1 MEDFA
6 QLAAGAAVL
15 RVDIHKGDIVARAM
29 PGADWTIEWS
39 SKGGTVEEP
48 VVERDGATLW
58 VRQPHGHPHH
68 RRLDVRLT
76 IPTGVEEVNLHAG
89 SGRIDALGLRGRLR
103 LKCGNG
109 ALTLR
114 ESAGDAEATSGNGAV
129 EIEGFEG
136 VLNAS
141 SGNGRVR
148 LSGSRGEATLH
159 SGNGNVDVTDAEGQT
174 RATTG
179 NGSISLT
186 EVGGA
191 AEANSGHGSVSI
203 NAPRGLAARVT
214 TAMGSIHVSRGAL
227 APSRLT
233 SSMGSIDCRA
243 VLLPGAYTLE
253 SSISTVTLTLPA
265 EARTRIDAQTSFG
278 RVRSDFPLVQV
289 GRSGPMSFGG
299 MRMVGSIGEG
309 APEVE
314 VTLRSDKGGVTLRRG
329 AVDDIAS
336 FSEEPGIGFSA
347 EETEMGEPGW
357 AAAAVM
363 NMRDM
368 ADIADMADMAA
379 SAATSAVSAVKTAFA
394 RSAPSRPAYPSR
406 PTAPTAPTAPTPLAT
421 PTPPAMPTPP
431 RGSAMP
437 TSTPAPDGE
446 TDSTARLAV
455 LEALARGE
463 ISVDEAETLLSRP
476 G

>member
-15 RVDIHKGDIVARAM
+15 RVDIRKGDLVVRAM
-29 PGADWTIEWS
+29 PDAAWAIEWS
-39 SKGGTVEEP
+39 SREGTSDEP

-76 IPTGVEEVNLHAG
+76 IPTGVEEVNLHNG

-114 ESAGDAEATSGNGAV
+114 ESAGDLQAHGGNGAI

-159 SGNGNVDVTDAEGQT
+159 SGNGNVEVTDAEGQM

-186 EVGGA
+186 EVGGV

-203 NAPRGLAARVT
+203 DAPRGLAARVT

-227 APSRLT
+227 GPSRLT
-233 SSMGSIDCRA
+233 SSMGSVDCRA
-243 VLLPGAYTLE
+243 TLLPGAYTLE
-253 SSISTVTLTLPA
+253 SGMGSVVLTLPA
-265 EARTRIDAQTSFG
+265 QARARIDAQTSFG

-299 MRMVGSIGEG
+299 MRMVGGIGEG

-314 VTLRSDKGGVTLRRG
+314 ATLRSDKGGVNLRRG
-329 AVDDIAS
+329 AVDDTAS
-336 FSEEPGIGFSA
+336 FSMNEPGMGFSTM
-347 EETEMGEPGW
+347 ETAMGEAGW
-357 AAAAVM
+357 AAAAAIG
-363 NMRDM
+363 MRDI
-368 ADIADMADMAA
+368 ADIAASAASAA

-394 RSAPSRPAYPSR
+394 GSTPSRPAYPSR
-406 PTAPTAPTAPTPLAT
+406 PPAP
-421 PTPPAMPTPP
+421 PTPPSPTSPPSPATPTPP

-437 TSTPAPDGE
+437 MSMPTPDGE

-463 ISVDEAETLLSRP
+463 ISVDEAETLLSRQ

>member
-15 RVDIHKGDIVARAM
+15 RVDIHKGDIVVRAM
-29 PGADWTIEWS
+29 PGAAWTIEWS
-39 SKGGTVEEP
+39 SKGEMGDPP
-48 VVERDGATLW
+48 VIERDGATLW

-76 IPTGVEEVNLHAG
+76 IPTGVEEVNLHNG
-89 SGRIDALGLRGRLR
+89 SGRIDAAGLRGRLR

-114 ESAGDAEATSGNGAV
+114 ESAGDLQAHNGNGAV

-136 VLNAS
+136 VVNAS

-159 SGNGNVDVTDAEGQT
+159 SGNGNVEVADAEGQI

-186 EVGGA
+186 EVGGV

-203 NAPRGLAARVT
+203 DAPRGLAARVT
-214 TAMGSIHVSRGAL
+214 TAMGSIHISRGAL
-227 APSRLT
+227 GPSRLN

-243 VLLPGAYTLE
+243 ALLPGAYTLE
-253 SSISTVTLTLPA
+253 SSMGTVALTLPP
-265 EARTRIDAQTSFG
+265 EARARIDAQTSFG

-309 APEVE
+309 APDVE
-314 VTLRSDKGGVTLRRG
+314 VTLRSDKGGVNLRRG
-329 AVDDIAS
+329 AVDDTAPFFEGEAGMD
-336 FSEEPGIGFSA
+336 FSSQ
-347 EETEMGEPGW
+347 ETEMGEAGW
-357 AAAAVM
+357 AAAAAM
-363 NMRDM
+363 DMR
-368 ADIADMADMAA
+368 DIADIAA
-379 SAATSAVSAVKTAFA
+379 SAATSAVSAVKAAFA
-394 RSAPSRPAYPSR
+394 EATPSRPAYPSR
-406 PTAPTAPTAPTPLAT
+406 PPT
-421 PTPPAMPTPP
+421 PTPPTPPTPPATPPPP

-463 ISVDEAETLLSRP
+463 ISVDEAEALLSRQ